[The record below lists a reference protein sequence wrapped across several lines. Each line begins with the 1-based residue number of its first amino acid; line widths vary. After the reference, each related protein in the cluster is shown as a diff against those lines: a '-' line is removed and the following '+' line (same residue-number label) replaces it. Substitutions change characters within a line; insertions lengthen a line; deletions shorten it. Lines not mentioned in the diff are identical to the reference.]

1 MEQKVCNRCGKLLPI
16 EEFYLVPS
24 MEHGRDN
31 TCKNCR
37 RELKGRIRTPEILHC
52 PVCGN
57 DLPYY
62 KFIIARKSHT
72 GRMWCCKDC
81 YETNPGISKNNFRK
95 KFDSEFKTL
104 IYTQK
109 RESRLRNFIHSMWKA
124 AKKRAKERG
133 LDFNI
138 EESDIV
144 IPKICPILEVPL
156 EFGTKNNYNYSPSLD
171 RIDNTKGYIK
181 GNIQVI
187 SKKAN
192 TMKNSATLQ
201 ELQTFCKNILRYS
214 PNYTKEEGIESK
226 DKEP

>member
-1 MEQKVCNRCGKLLPI
+1 
-16 EEFYLVPS
+16 
-24 MEHGRDN
+24 
-31 TCKNCR
+31 
-37 RELKGRIRTPEILHC
+37 
-52 PVCGN
+52 
-57 DLPYY
+57 
-62 KFIIARKSHT
+62 
-72 GRMWCCKDC
+72 MWCCKEC
-81 YETNPGISKNNFRK
+81 YNSNPGISQNNYRK
-95 KFDSEFKTL
+95 KFDIEFKTL

-109 RESRLRNFIHSMWKA
+109 RESRLRNFVHSMWKA
-124 AKKRAKERG
+124 AKKRAKERE

-144 IPKICPILEVPL
+144 IPKMCPILEVPL
-156 EFGTKNNYNYSPSLD
+156 EFGTKSNYDYSPSLD

-201 ELQTFCKNILRYS
+201 ELETFCKNILRYS